1 MSSTEEYQQ
10 EQFWKEGR
18 TISKHFD
25 DSEII
30 GRLPNGDLYL
40 QPGVKRLKYDSQ
52 DPNEL
57 ETHIN
62 YTELTVR
69 KITDKKNQTKD
80 WDE

>member
-1 MSSTEEYQQ
+1 MEE
-10 EQFWKEGR
+10 R

-30 GRLPNGDLYL
+30 CRLPNGDLYL
-40 QPGVKRLKYDSQ
+40 KEGVKRLKYDSQ

-69 KITDKKNQTKD
+69 KVEEKKNQNKD